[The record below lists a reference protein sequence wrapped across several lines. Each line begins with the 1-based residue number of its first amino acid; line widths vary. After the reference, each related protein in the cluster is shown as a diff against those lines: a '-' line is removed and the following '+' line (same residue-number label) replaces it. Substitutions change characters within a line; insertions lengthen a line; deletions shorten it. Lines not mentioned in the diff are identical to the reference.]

1 MMDKVAPLV
10 LPVPVPPERELS
22 AWQVYR
28 RMLRIP
34 TKAATYSN
42 RIAATIPI

>member
-1 MMDKVAPLV
+1 VRQEQHVGLGQLV
-10 LPVPVPPERELS
+10 LADS
-22 AWQVYR
+22 
-28 RMLRIP
+28 LRIP

>member
-1 MMDKVAPLV
+1 MPIPTKGASLGDRV
-10 LPVPVPPERELS
+10 
-22 AWQVYR
+22 
-28 RMLRIP
+28 RIP